1 VFVPRQDLVD
11 VELFAS
17 AQAAIDGL
25 QRRDCALALAWCASH
40 RQRLHKLRSTLE
52 FNLRLQEFVEMVRG
66 GRCREAIAYARKHLA
81 PMAAKEPCHMPTV
94 QQAMGA
100 LAFPAA
106 VCKPLPYRELFDDE
120 RWAELIYELRR
131 ENHRLYALPPHS
143 LLAIAAQAGLSSL
156 KTQFCYGAEEGR
168 SRECPVC
175 VEDIG
180 KLAGPL
186 PSSLRTKSCVRC
198 QLTAQ
203 QFDNDDY
210 APFALPN
217 GRVYSRKVRVS
228 CVSCVVRRVVR

>member
-1 VFVPRQDLVD
+1 
-11 VELFAS
+11 
-17 AQAAIDGL
+17 
-25 QRRDCALALAWCASH
+25 
-40 RQRLHKLRSTLE
+40 
-52 FNLRLQEFVEMVRG
+52 LRL
-66 GRCREAIAYARKHLA
+66 
-81 PMAAKEPCHMPTV
+81 
-94 QQAMGA
+94 
-100 LAFPAA
+100 
-106 VCKPLPYRELFDDE
+106 
-120 RWAELIYELRR
+120 
-131 ENHRLYALPPHS
+131 ENHRLHALPPHS

-198 QLTAQ
+198 QITAQ

-228 CVSCVVRRVVR
+228 CRACRAWLR